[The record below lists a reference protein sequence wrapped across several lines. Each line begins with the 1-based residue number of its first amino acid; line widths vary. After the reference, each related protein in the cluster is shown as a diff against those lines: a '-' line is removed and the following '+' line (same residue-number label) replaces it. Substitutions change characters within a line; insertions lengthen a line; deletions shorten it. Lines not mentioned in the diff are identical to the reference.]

1 MLALMTCRQL
11 SSLDLDTEVMEA
23 MEATEDTEGTED
35 TVEASG
41 EDTVLITVLEAM
53 NIIVSEALEDS
64 EDTARRSITLA
75 NSKDNLS
82 ILANKEFKLSFYIE
96 VQDGN

>member
-1 MLALMTCRQL
+1 MLELMTCRQL

-35 TVEASG
+35 TVGASG
-41 EDTVLITVLEAM
+41 EDTDHITVLEAM

-64 EDTARRSITLA
+64 EDTAQRSITLA

-82 ILANKEFKLSFYIE
+82 ILANKEFKLSFHIE
-96 VQDGN
+96 VKDGN

>member
-1 MLALMTCRQL
+1 MLALMTCRQP
-11 SSLDLDTEVMEA
+11 SSLDLDTEA

-64 EDTARRSITLA
+64 EDIEEVTARRSTLA
-75 NSKDNLS
+75 NSKHNLS